1 VIPLHFCTAATN
13 RNFQEGFGRPD
24 LESQVMD
31 TNNDLA
37 LEGRRT
43 RPAIYCI
50 ENVDSGRRLIASTMN
65 LSKRLYDQRRAL
77 DRHEHFNAALNADL
91 AAHPP
96 QNFRLVLLEIVE
108 DPRLLAPLKRLHT
121 EVARQSAGGAYNIE
135 PNPARKKLAIDQ
147 ETSKLVA
154 EKWNQSASDML
165 TSALERMRS
174 GRIDRQ
180 SIVADVLRGLD
191 QRRFSDR

>member
-50 ENVDSGRRLIASTMN
+50 ENVESGRRLIASTMN
-65 LSKRLYDQRRAL
+65 LSKRLYDQQRAL
-77 DRHEHFNAALNADL
+77 DKREHFNTALNADL
-91 AAHPP
+91 ESHGP
-96 QNFRLVLLEIVE
+96 QTFRLVVLELVE
-108 DPRLLAPLKRLHT
+108 DPRMLAPLKRLHT
-121 EVARQSAGGAYNIE
+121 EVARQKAGGAYNIE
-135 PNPARKKLAIDQ
+135 PNPDRRKLAIDPHAS
-147 ETSKLVA
+147 TAVA
-154 EKWNQSASDML
+154 ELRERAAAKSLDD
-165 TSALERMRS
+165 AL
-174 GRIDRQ
+174 GRISSVTRRHLIDQ
-180 SIVADVLRGLD
+180 TISNLKKNPGRGRL
-191 QRRFSDR
+191 